1 MYNKSKQ
8 RIEAERKVKGLL
20 KAVFR
25 YLIAASRLMF
35 LKNKI
40 PGSLTFASSFQ
51 EFSLKSFKKIGYLFR
66 NFDFCTPK

>member
-1 MYNKSKQ
+1 MLNKSKQ

-40 PGSLTFASSFQ
+40 PGSLIFASSFQ
-51 EFSLKSFKKIGYLFR
+51 KFSLKSFKKIGYLFR
-66 NFDFCTPK
+66 NFDFCAPK